1 MCIPEPKEA
10 APSQCERDRERSWS
24 EAAAL
29 RSPKGIRS
37 RRIKKQRSV
46 NFVVRPKRVVL
57 QRSDTLSHWKLSHQT
72 SVFRSL
78 ATCYQRGFQMKGH
91 KGGMS
96 MSTPAEKAAAY
107 LARLEADRRAALAVS
122 EAKAEEAELIKA
134 RQKGFEEA
142 LEILGLQIPPDDTE
156 AKPVTPSARQRRNIP
171 LLIIRELSF
180 SGTAMA
186 KEQIARSIDYLPW
199 QTERA
204 LRRLESSGK
213 IVQNSDGRW
222 EVVTS
227 TVTQTN
233 GHAIAAAN

>member
-1 MCIPEPKEA
+1 MI
-10 APSQCERDRERSWS
+10 
-24 EAAAL
+24 
-29 RSPKGIRS
+29 
-37 RRIKKQRSV
+37 
-46 NFVVRPKRVVL
+46 
-57 QRSDTLSHWKLSHQT
+57 
-72 SVFRSL
+72 
-78 ATCYQRGFQMKGH
+78 GH
-91 KGGMS
+91 KGGMR

-107 LARLEADRRAALAVS
+107 LSRLEADRRAAIAVS
-122 EAKAEEAELIKA
+122 EAKAEEAKLIKA
-134 RQKGFEEA
+134 QQKGFEEA
-142 LEILGLQIPPDDTE
+142 LELMGLQMSPDNTE
-156 AKPVTPSARQRRNIP
+156 AEPDNTEAEPDNIESKTEKSSVRRRRNIP
-171 LLIIRELSF
+171 QLIIRELSF

-213 IVQNSDGRW
+213 IVRNTDGRW

>member
-1 MCIPEPKEA
+1 
-10 APSQCERDRERSWS
+10 
-24 EAAAL
+24 
-29 RSPKGIRS
+29 
-37 RRIKKQRSV
+37 
-46 NFVVRPKRVVL
+46 
-57 QRSDTLSHWKLSHQT
+57 
-72 SVFRSL
+72 
-78 ATCYQRGFQMKGH
+78 
-91 KGGMS
+91 

-107 LARLEADRRAALAVS
+107 LSRLEADRRAAIAVS
-122 EAKAEEAELIKA
+122 EAKAEEAKLIKA
-134 RQKGFEEA
+134 QQKGFEEA
-142 LEILGLQIPPDDTE
+142 LELMGLQMSPDNTE
-156 AKPVTPSARQRRNIP
+156 AEPDNTEAEPDNIESKTEKSSVRRRRNIP
-171 LLIIRELSF
+171 QLIIRELSF

-213 IVQNSDGRW
+213 IVRNTDGRW